1 MKTALSLEGLS
12 PISKDTHDALDA
24 ETKKCWQQV
33 SHSKPPVFIPKG
45 FTMVTDASN
54 KLHGR
59 AVPNA
64 FHIGLQ
70 TGFGGKP
77 PGP

>member
-1 MKTALSLEGLS
+1 MKAALSMEGLS
-12 PISKDTHDALDA
+12 PISKSTHDSLDA

-45 FTMVTDASN
+45 FTMVTDTTN

-59 AVPNA
+59 AVPSA

-70 TGFGGKP
+70 TGFKVP
-77 PGP
+77 PGT